1 MIAKYYEKLIKDI
14 VCEMIIV
21 DEMPFSTVESMGFK
35 KLFRVLKPRFKLPS
49 RYTVINDCVKLYL
62 NNKNAM
68 KTEFLM
74 TDQMVC
80 LTTNTWTL
88 I

>member
-1 MIAKYYEKLIKDI
+1 
-14 VCEMIIV
+14 
-21 DEMPFSTVESMGFK
+21 
-35 KLFRVLKPRFKLPS
+35 
-49 RYTVINDCVKLYL
+49 VINDCVKLYL